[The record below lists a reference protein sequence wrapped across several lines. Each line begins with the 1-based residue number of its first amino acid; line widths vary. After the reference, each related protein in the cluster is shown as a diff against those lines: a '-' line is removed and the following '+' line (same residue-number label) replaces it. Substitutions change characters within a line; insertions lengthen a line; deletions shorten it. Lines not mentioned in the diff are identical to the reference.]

1 MSPTKRASGV
11 PGLRSA
17 IEGGRPMAAV
27 QPAAADPE
35 ASPRAMPPR
44 PPKPVRFTLDL
55 SREQHRFLK
64 EFALDTEADAAVI
77 MRALLT
83 QLRDDADL
91 AQRVQASIWQDR
103 PQ

>member
-1 MSPTKRASGV
+1 VSPVKRASGV

-27 QPAAADPE
+27 QDASRTDPG
-35 ASPRAMPPR
+35 PGTRPPR
-44 PPKPVRFTLDL
+44 PEKPVRFTLDL
-55 SREQHRFLK
+55 SRDQHRFLK
-64 EFALDTEADAAVI
+64 EFALDTEADASVI

-83 QLRDDADL
+83 QLREDPDL
-91 AQRVQASIWQDR
+91 AQRVQASVWQAR

>member
-1 MSPTKRASGV
+1 VSPTKRASGV

-27 QPAAADPE
+27 QPASVPDAVPHA
-35 ASPRAMPPR
+35 RPPR
-44 PPKPVRFTLDL
+44 PEKPVRFTLDL
-55 SREQHRFLK
+55 SRDQHRFLK
-64 EFALDTEADAAVI
+64 EFALDTEADASVI

-83 QLRDDADL
+83 QLRDDPDL
-91 AQRVQASIWQDR
+91 AQRVQAGIWQDR